1 MPANFVFH
9 FFFSLPFLFTGF
21 AVRFSFFRCTRDFP
35 KISLMRVCFDGLCFA
50 SRRAAAVDEETQTVS
65 DVHDT
70 GGGGCGGVCAIGQ
83 TNHIYDSTSGNNTNS
98 STTSE
103 RNPVTESKD
112 TTDSSHKNHKHH
124 CTGSSTARSK
134 LLSLLSLNNIDKKIF
149 FLRAKM
155 DSNDASRNH
164 TANSNTYDIDL
175 VNRNHSNSV
184 VSVYFPFYLLL
195 LLTSTF
201 FLLISLVFSALFYR
215 PITIIIQR
223 KWIRHQQP

>member
-1 MPANFVFH
+1 
-9 FFFSLPFLFTGF
+9 
-21 AVRFSFFRCTRDFP
+21 
-35 KISLMRVCFDGLCFA
+35 MRVCFDGLCFA

-83 TNHIYDSTSGNNTNS
+83 TNHIYDDTSGNNTNS

-103 RNPVTESKD
+103 RNPATESKD
-112 TTDSSHKNHKHH
+112 TTDSSHKIHKHH
-124 CTGSSTARSK
+124 CTATSTARSK
-134 LLSLLSLNNIDKKIF
+134 LLSLLSLNNFDKKIF

-164 TANSNTYDIDL
+164 NANSNTYDIDL

-184 VSVYFPFYLLL
+184 VSIAFILLAFL
-195 LLTSTF
+195 SFTPADIYNF
-201 FLLISLVFSALFYR
+201 FLILSFASLFFYR

-223 KWIRHQQP
+223 KWIRHRQP